1 MDSRHSP
8 YAVAVRELVAL
19 DLASA
24 AQVADAV
31 RTEWDLGNAVLVVD
45 RRLPRRSQETLV
57 DALGAHIVVDD
68 RGRTTRNIDAEPMCD
83 GDALVIATS
92 GTSGVPKGVV
102 HTHGSMRAASL
113 ATAAALRCGA
123 EAHWLACLPLAHIGG
138 FGVLT
143 RAWHTGAALT
153 VLDGFDPS
161 AASMT
166 GATHVSLVAT
176 ALQRIDANVFE
187 RILLGG
193 SRPPSEVPANATVT
207 YGLTESCGGVV
218 YDRRPVPGVSV
229 RISDDGE
236 VLLKGPMIMSR
247 YRGVDAPSPVDD
259 AGWLHTNDIGR
270 IVDDR
275 LEVDGRRGDM
285 IVTGAEK
292 VWPDAVELCV
302 LAHPAVRECA
312 VAGVDDPEWGQRVT
326 CWVVVNPGEEISL
339 AELRD
344 HVSGELPRYC
354 VPKQLIIVDSLP
366 RTALGKVMRRS
377 LVEQLTSDR

>member
-8 YAVAVRELVAL
+8 YAVTVRQLVAL
-19 DLASA
+19 DLASGE
-24 AQVADAV
+24 QVAAEV
-31 RTEWDLGNAVLVVD
+31 RRQWDLGHAVLILD
-45 RRLPRRSQETLV
+45 QRLPQHSRMALADS
-57 DALGAHIVVDD
+57 LGAHVVVDEH
-68 RGRTTRNIDAEPMCD
+68 GRSTRNIDAEPMRD

-92 GTSGVPKGVV
+92 GTSGEPKGVV
-102 HTHGSMRAASL
+102 HTHDAIRAASL
-113 ATAAALRCGA
+113 ATAAALGCGA

-153 VLDGFDPS
+153 VFDGFDVERVS
-161 AASMT
+161 ST

-176 ALQRIDANVFE
+176 ALQRIDANVFR

-229 RISDDGE
+229 RIADDGE
-236 VLLKGPMIMSR
+236 VLLRGPMVMSR
-247 YRGVDAPSPVDD
+247 YRGSDAPTPVDD

-270 IVDDR
+270 IVEDH

-292 VWPDAVELCV
+292 VWPDAVERCV
-302 LAHPAVRECA
+302 LTHPAVRECA
-312 VAGVDDPEWGQRVT
+312 VAGVDDPEWGQRVV
-326 CWVVVNPGEEISL
+326 CWVVVDASANISL
-339 AELRD
+339 DELRD
-344 HVSGELPRYC
+344 HVSEHLPRYC
-354 VPKQLIIVDSLP
+354 APKQLVVVDSLP
-366 RTALGKVMRRS
+366 RTALGKVLRRS
-377 LVEQLTSDR
+377 LVEQLASDR